1 MNSHLPKL
9 LCRRNDFL
17 LNFKRTKF
25 RIPRRFY
32 ELKDREESDY
42 FSANQPNPHAD
53 IEKRVEESK
62 ERLKWRPMRAREGSL
77 WSDGLRF
84 LAPERTKAIFD
95 AIRQPMDRESLKTR
109 VERRME
115 DMTVMEQKFKP
126 DRHRILGNDLAT
138 AHFVVSRGGQ
148 VR

>member
-1 MNSHLPKL
+1 MNLCPSKL
-9 LCRRNDFL
+9 LCQRIGFL

-25 RIPRRFY
+25 RLPRRFY
-32 ELKDREESDY
+32 EIKDREESDY
-42 FSANQPNPHAD
+42 FSANETNPVAD
-53 IEKRVEESK
+53 IERKVEESK
-62 ERLKWRPMRAREGSL
+62 KRLKWRPLREREGSL
-77 WSDGLRF
+77 WADGLRF

-95 AIRQPMDRESLKTR
+95 ALRHPMDQQSLKIR
-109 VERRME
+109 FQRRME
-115 DMTVMEQKFKP
+115 DANVMEQRFNP